1 VHRLIRHLF
10 GFAMS
15 AALASLATA
24 ERPGEPMRPAVFW
37 ASSEHLTVASEA
49 SAVYSALADTLVDST
64 SKADTAR
71 TVLASLAGRSGKLK
85 AHFVTE
91 ARRALEIPII
101 RQLFGGDSAL
111 TQPGVYAVPDNS
123 FAFITMLPF
132 TSKTKGRIGDYRV
145 GFWPAERHRKR
156 SSLEAYENPDGFI
169 MVTPEN
175 ADTPISEHFTLRDFL
190 THDQQD
196 VWPKYMVLREELVD
210 KLELIIDDMDAHGH
224 PVSKLVVM
232 SGFRTPEYNIQGVG
246 RRGGRALDSRHQF
259 GDAADIYVDNGDGRM
274 ADLNGDGRVDT
285 RDVRVLLESVERVE
299 AEHPELVGGEGIY
312 RANRQHGPFLHVDV
326 RGWPARWAL
335 IEPPR
340 RKARRHTA

>member
-1 VHRLIRHLF
+1 MHRVVRLLF
-10 GFAMS
+10 GVAVVTN
-15 AALASLATA
+15 AAHAA
-24 ERPGEPMRPAVFW
+24 P
-37 ASSEHLTVASEA
+37 VAS
-49 SAVYSALADTLVDST
+49 DTLVDS
-64 SKADTAR
+64 SGKADTAR
-71 TVLASLAGRSGKLK
+71 NVLVSLAGKSGKLK
-85 AHFVTE
+85 AHFITE
-91 ARRALEIPII
+91 ARRTLEIPII
-101 RQLFGGDSAL
+101 RQLFGGDSAIL
-111 TQPGVYAVPDNS
+111 RPGVYAVPDNS

-132 TSKTKGRIGDYRV
+132 TSKTKGRIGDYRI

-156 SSLEAYENPDGFI
+156 ASLEAYENPDGFI
-169 MVTPEN
+169 MVTQDN

-210 KLELIIDDMDAHGH
+210 KLELIIDDMEAHGH
-224 PVSKLVVM
+224 PVNKLIVM

-259 GDAADIYVDNGDGRM
+259 GDAADVYVDNGDGQM
-274 ADLNGDGRVDT
+274 ADLNDDGRVDT
-285 RDVRVLLESVERVE
+285 RDVRVLLESAERVE

-335 IEPPR
+335 IEPQR
-340 RKARRHTA
+340 HKKARRHNG

>member
-1 VHRLIRHLF
+1 MHHLVRHLF
-10 GFAMS
+10 G
-15 AALASLATA
+15 LA
-24 ERPGEPMRPAVFW
+24 V
-37 ASSEHLTVASEA
+37 VASA
-49 SAVYSALADTLVDST
+49 NVANAAPGAPGDTLVDSS

-71 TVLASLAGRSGKLK
+71 TVLAALAGRSGKLK
-85 AHFVTE
+85 AHFLTE

-111 TQPGVYAVPDNS
+111 AQPGVYAVPDNS
-123 FAFITMLPF
+123 FSFITMLPF
-132 TSKTKGRIGDYRV
+132 TSKTKGRIGDYRI
-145 GFWPAERHRKR
+145 GYWPAERHRRR
-156 SSLEAYENPDGFI
+156 SSLQVLGEAEHRPTDQSTRVFAASTSGVAAYENPDGFI
-169 MVTPEN
+169 VVTPEN
-175 ADTPISEHFTLRDFL
+175 ADTPISEHFTLRDFI

-210 KLELIIDDMDAHGH
+210 KLELIIDDLQAHGQR
-224 PVSKLVVM
+224 VDRLVVM

-259 GDAADIYVDNGDGRM
+259 GDAADIYVDNGDGQM

-285 RDVRVLLESVERVE
+285 RDVRVLLEAAERVE

-340 RKARRHTA
+340 RKARRHAG

>member
-1 VHRLIRHLF
+1 VHRFVRLLF
-10 GFAMS
+10 GTVFAAS
-15 AALASLATA
+15 IAKAAPPVPS
-24 ERPGEPMRPAVFW
+24 
-37 ASSEHLTVASEA
+37 
-49 SAVYSALADTLVDST
+49 DTLVDS
-64 SKADTAR
+64 SAKVDTAR
-71 TVLASLAGRSGKLK
+71 TMLASLAGRSGKLK

-111 TQPGVYAVPDNS
+111 AQPGVYAVPDNS

-210 KLELIIDDMDAHGH
+210 KLELIIDDMAAHGH
-224 PVSKLVVM
+224 PVNKLVVM

>member
-1 VHRLIRHLF
+1 MLPLLRLSF
-10 GFAMS
+10 GIL
-15 AALASLATA
+15 ALA
-24 ERPGEPMRPAVFW
+24 P
-37 ASSEHLTVASEA
+37 H
-49 SAVYSALADTLVDST
+49 ADTLVDSA
-64 SKADTAR
+64 KARSPD
-71 TVLASLAGRSGKLK
+71 TVLATYVGKSGKLR
-85 AHFVTE
+85 AHLV
-91 ARRALEIPII
+91 RALEIPIV
-101 RQLFGGDSAL
+101 RQLFGEGDSTL
-111 TQPGVYAVPDNS
+111 SEPGVHAVPNAS

-132 TSKTKGRIGDYRV
+132 TSKTKGRIGDYRI
-145 GFWPAERHRKR
+145 GFWPAERHRR
-156 SSLEAYENPDGFI
+156 RASLDAYENPDGFI

-210 KLELIIDDMDAHGH
+210 KLELIIDDLEAHGH
-224 PVSKLVVM
+224 PVQKLVVM

-259 GDAADIYVDNGDGRM
+259 GDAADIYIDNGDGRM

-299 AEHPELVGGEGIY
+299 ADHPDLVGGEGIY
-312 RANRQHGPFLHVDV
+312 RANKQHGPFLHVDV

-340 RKARRHTA
+340 RKTRRRSS